1 MPSRLACAAF
11 GVLATITGPAVGH
24 LVAAATDPASSPVLA
39 VGSTVIDLTPTP
51 VKDWA
56 VAEFGTKDKPILIG
70 SVLLGT
76 LVLAGVA
83 GLLAKRRFVVG
94 AGLLVALVA
103 VAGAAALS
111 RPTADA
117 VDVLPSVV
125 AGLVAF
131 AGLWA
136 VVATV
141 APVASGARAAPGS
154 GRRGLLVAGGLVGL
168 AAVVHHRR
176 PPARG
181 DDDARPRLP
190 RVRRPHP
197 DVLPPP
203 AEVAEIARRGSS
215 RPAYRRGRPGE

>member
-11 GVLATITGPAVGH
+11 GGRLATITGLAVGH

-125 AGLVAF
+125 AGLVAV

-141 APVASGARAAPGS
+141 APVASGPAR
-154 GRRGLLVAGGLVGL
+154 R
-168 AAVVHHRR
+168 
-176 PPARG
+176 PARG
-181 DDDARPRLP
+181 DAGCWW
-190 RVRRPHP
+190 
-197 DVLPPP
+197 P
-203 AEVAEIARRGSS
+203 AGWWASRRGSPPAPARS
-215 RPAYRRGRPGE
+215 RR